1 MKANIKRKN
10 VVTALDY
17 VGLNYLSNLV
27 QRKEIQ
33 FFDDTFFEALVKEI
47 NRIKGVQKSIQNTDE
62 ALKLKSQI
70 DKLQKSNNE
79 LQQELYICQNIR
91 RANQDLKL
99 ENELLIEE
107 LEQLKNTRNLS
118 PEAQAQLQQQLYLS
132 QQIED
137 LFNVPKE

>member
-33 FFDDTFFEALVKEI
+33 FFDDTFFEALVKKI
-47 NRIKGVQKSIQNTDE
+47 NRIKGVQKSIQNVDE
-62 ALKLKSQI
+62 SLKLKSQI
-70 DKLQKSNNE
+70 DKLQKANNE

-118 PEAQAQLQQQLYLS
+118 PEAQAQLQQQLYLA

>member
-47 NRIKGVQKSIQNTDE
+47 NRIRSVQKSIQNTDE
-62 ALKLKSQI
+62 TLKLKSQI
-70 DKLQKSNNE
+70 DKLQKFNNE
-79 LQQELYICQNIR
+79 LQQELHICQNIR
-91 RANQDLKL
+91 HENKDLKL
-99 ENELLIEE
+99 EIELLIDE
-107 LEQLKNTRNLS
+107 LAQLKNVRSLS
-118 PEAQAQLQQQLYLS
+118 SQAQAQLQQQMYLA